1 MVRIYIVGIIALLF
15 VSCSDFLKEYSQD
28 LAYVNSYTDLD
39 ELLPGGAYLESD
51 FSSFL
56 YTGHT
61 LSLIHIWI
69 IPSFLKWKTL
79 RRLPI

>member
-61 LSLIHIWI
+61 PYVHMMGDEMRENIEYAYGEE
-69 IPSFLKWKTL
+69 
-79 RRLPI
+79 